1 MRIAVTALA
10 IGLAAVA
17 SGASAQQITGAGAT
31 FPAPVYTKWG
41 EAAKAAVGIE
51 LNYQA
56 IGSGGGQ
63 NQILNRTV
71 DFGASDAP
79 MDPAKLTE
87 GRLLQFPT
95 VMGAVVVIV
104 NLPDIKPNEIK
115 LTGEILADIFAGTIT
130 KWNDPKL
137 VELNHGVKLPSLAI
151 APVHRADGSG
161 TTYVFTSY
169 LSAVSPEWKSK
180 VGANTSVN
188 WPAGAGAKGNDGVA
202 ATTHNTRGGIGYVEN
217 AYATQNKLVTT
228 QLRNKAG
235 QFVEPTM
242 AAYSAAAANG
252 DWAKREELRGEPDRP
267 AGREELADR
276 LHHLHR
282 TAEGSEGRCPQ
293 CRRAEVLRLGLQERR
308 QHRQRP
314 GVHSAARPGEG
325 RGSRRL
331 ARRGEGTGRQAPH
344 VDRASPHAGTRIN
357 RLQQAIASTAIAAPR
372 RKLQVGDI
380 VFEFFARFAGA
391 FVLVLLGAIIVVLFL
406 GGFAAFRQF
415 GPAFLVSADWDP
427 VKEVF
432 GAAVPIYGTIV
443 TSILALLLAVPI
455 AFGIAFYLTE
465 LAPSWVRRPVGTA
478 VELLAA
484 VPSIIYGMWGFFVI
498 APVMAEYIQPVFID
512 SFDGIPILEDL
523 FAGPPFGTG
532 ILTASIILAVMV
544 IPFIAATM
552 RDVFETVPPVFK
564 ESAYGVGCTTWEVMR
579 SIVIPYTRVSVVGG
593 IMLGLGRAL
602 GETMAVTFVIG
613 NTNRI
618 STSLFG
624 PGNTIASIVALEFPE
639 SPAGSLKLSSLLA
652 LGFILFVISFIVLAI
667 SRLLLRPR
675 LKV

>member
-1 MRIAVTALA
+1 
-10 IGLAAVA
+10 
-17 SGASAQQITGAGAT
+17 
-31 FPAPVYTKWG
+31 
-41 EAAKAAVGIE
+41 
-51 LNYQA
+51 
-56 IGSGGGQ
+56 
-63 NQILNRTV
+63 
-71 DFGASDAP
+71 
-79 MDPAKLTE
+79 
-87 GRLLQFPT
+87 
-95 VMGAVVVIV
+95 
-104 NLPDIKPNEIK
+104 
-115 LTGEILADIFAGTIT
+115 
-130 KWNDPKL
+130 
-137 VELNHGVKLPSLAI
+137 
-151 APVHRADGSG
+151 
-161 TTYVFTSY
+161 
-169 LSAVSPEWKSK
+169 
-180 VGANTSVN
+180 
-188 WPAGAGAKGNDGVA
+188 
-202 ATTHNTRGGIGYVEN
+202 
-217 AYATQNKLVTT
+217 
-228 QLRNKAG
+228 
-235 QFVEPTM
+235 
-242 AAYSAAAANG
+242 
-252 DWAKREELRGEPDRP
+252 
-267 AGREELADR
+267 
-276 LHHLHR
+276 
-282 TAEGSEGRCPQ
+282 
-293 CRRAEVLRLGLQERR
+293 
-308 QHRQRP
+308 
-314 GVHSAARPGEG
+314 
-325 RGSRRL
+325 
-331 ARRGEGTGRQAPH
+331 
-344 VDRASPHAGTRIN
+344 
-357 RLQQAIASTAIAAPR
+357 LQQAIASTAIAASR
-372 RKLQVGDI
+372 RRLQVGDI
-380 VFEFFARFAGA
+380 IFEFFARFAGA
-391 FVLVLLGAIIVVLFL
+391 FVLVLLGAIIVVLFQ

-415 GPAFLVSADWDP
+415 GPGFLVSADWDP

-579 SIVIPYTRVSVVGG
+579 SIVVPYTRVSVVGG

-618 STSLFG
+618 TTSLFG